1 MRELNRLIKE
11 GSTEKLWDLSAEILT
26 ELSRRDGVDFR
37 IRATEQ
43 SVKTK
48 TGQWGSTEFV
58 ETRPKKTRQGTGKHT
73 KYAATSRNEA
83 KKKYRGQGK

>member
-1 MRELNRLIKE
+1 MCIRDRYRVIRLE
-11 GSTEKLWDLSAEILT
+11 PEKLSSDQLWDLSAEILT

-48 TGQWGSTEFV
+48 I
-58 ETRPKKTRQGTGKHT
+58 ETL
-73 KYAATSRNEA
+73 S
-83 KKKYRGQGK
+83 